1 MISMVRR
8 SLFIW
13 LIAAT
18 VILSGVSLCMAE
30 TADPYDEPEELIT
43 DTMELSVCAD
53 DDMELENDGDDTST
67 SGSNKIVKVKSVKY
81 DPENNV
87 VTFKFN
93 MLVSYKKTKAVIKY
107 KDGKNLVTK
116 IKKYGPYYLK
126 VKVKKLKYGRKYSY
140 KLTGIR
146 KLGYMSPV
154 TLTGTFRAIDK

>member
-13 LIAAT
+13 LIAAA
-18 VILSGVSLCMAE
+18 VILSGVSFCMAE
-30 TADPYDEPEELIT
+30 TADMDDEPEELIT

-93 MLVSYKKTKAVIKY
+93 MLVSYKKAVIKY

>member
-13 LIAAT
+13 LIAAA
-18 VILSGVSLCMAE
+18 VILSGVSFCMAE
-30 TADPYDEPEELIT
+30 TADMDDEPIT